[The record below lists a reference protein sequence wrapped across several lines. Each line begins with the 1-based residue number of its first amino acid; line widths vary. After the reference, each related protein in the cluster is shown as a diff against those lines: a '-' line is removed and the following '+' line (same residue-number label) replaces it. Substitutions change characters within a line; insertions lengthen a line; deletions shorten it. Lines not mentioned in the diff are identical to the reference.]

1 MMGTAFVE
9 AAYKEFLP
17 DCLCG
22 NGEKAGNICIDEKC
36 PFFKSL
42 EDRLS
47 KKRYYCEKC
56 MEEYHDHRPTRII
69 KKTFEVG

>member
-47 KKRYYCEKC
+47 TIAKNAWRNT
-56 MEEYHDHRPTRII
+56 MTIDPL
-69 KKTFEVG
+69 VS

>member
-17 DCLCG
+17 ECLCG

-36 PFFKSL
+36 PFF
-42 EDRLS
+42 
-47 KKRYYCEKC
+47 
-56 MEEYHDHRPTRII
+56 
-69 KKTFEVG
+69 